1 VIKYNPKLKGNTR
14 RLRSQ
19 MTDAERA
26 LWARLRRK
34 QVRSVQFYRQKPLGD
49 YIVDFYG
56 PKARIVVEVDGSQH
70 MDSEHAS
77 MDSDR
82 DAYLA
87 SEGLRVLRF
96 DNLQVL
102 KEIEGVMDVIL
113 RVVSESLEENPP

>member
-1 VIKYNPKLKGNTR
+1 MIRYNPKLKGNER

-26 LWARLRRK
+26 LWARWRRK
-34 QVRSVQFYRQKPLGD
+34 QVRSVQFCRQKPLGD

-56 PKARIVVEVDGSQH
+56 PKARIGVEVDGSRH
-70 MDSEHAS
+70 MGSEHAS

-87 SEGLRVLRF
+87 SESLWVLRF
-96 DNLQVL
+96 DN
-102 KEIEGVMDVIL
+102 L
-113 RVVSESLEENPP
+113 RVVSESLEGNPPQAPF